1 MADKSKSDASKTMK
15 DPKASKAEKSDAA
28 KTMSPNARGSATKK
42 KG

>member
-1 MADKSKSDASKTMK
+1 MADKTKSDAAKTMQ

-28 KTMSPNARGSATKK
+28 KTMSPNAKGPGQSK

>member
-1 MADKSKSDASKTMK
+1 MADKSKSDAAKTMK

-28 KTMSPNARGSATKK
+28 KTMSPNAKGAGQKK

>member
-1 MADKSKSDASKTMK
+1 MADQNKSDAAKTMQ

-28 KTMSPNARGSATKK
+28 KTMSPNAKGSGQSK

>member
-1 MADKSKSDASKTMK
+1 MAEKSKSDAAKTMK

-28 KTMSPNARGSATKK
+28 KTMSPNAKGSGPK

>member
-15 DPKASKAEKSDAA
+15 DPKASKSEKSEAA
-28 KTMSPNARGSATKK
+28 KTMSPTAKGGGAKK